1 MHGFGFLAK
10 LIVAAIVPI
19 ALVLAIVAVNVHLL
33 TRPCDSS
40 TDEASVYVKRHATPS
55 GTAKSSLPRYRA
67 QRPCLFV
74 LFYALPL
81 VSSIAFRAFS
91 CECFDY
97 SRLCL
102 RADYELICGEKVR
115 KKARSTF
122 KRSYFADYN
131 VYDACHPC
139 NVDA

>member
-1 MHGFGFLAK
+1 M
-10 LIVAAIVPI
+10 
-19 ALVLAIVAVNVHLL
+19 
-33 TRPCDSS
+33 
-40 TDEASVYVKRHATPS
+40 
-55 GTAKSSLPRYRA
+55 
-67 QRPCLFV
+67 

-97 SRLCL
+97 SRLCYL

-122 KRSYFADYN
+122 KRVAILLIITC
-131 VYDACHPC
+131 V
-139 NVDA
+139 